1 MTRNFGIPEKKQSR
15 SNPAQVWLSAL
26 IVIVALGLVVYS
38 CAARA
43 HMHDAP
49 ELDKWFGD
57 LASSNGAPCCSYA
70 DASTVVDADWDTTV
84 IDGKQHYRV
93 RLDGRWV
100 VVTDEEVVLTPNL
113 YKRTVVWV
121 YKDALGIT
129 MVRCFM
135 PGAGT

>member
-1 MTRNFGIPEKKQSR
+1 MSK
-15 SNPAQVWLSAL
+15 WLSLAL
-26 IVIVALGLVVYS
+26 AISGVFVVVVFVLS
-38 CAARA
+38 TCVMVMPVRSARA

-49 ELDKWFGD
+49 ELDAWFRNI
-57 LASSNGAPCCSYA
+57 ASKNGAPCCSYA

-84 IDGKQHYRV
+84 VDGKVHYRV

-100 VVTDEEVVLTPNL
+100 VVTDEEVVETPNF

-121 YKDALGIT
+121 YKDALGIM

-135 PGAGT
+135 PGARA